1 MKNNLPAGVRILPG
15 VLSVILCIA
24 LFAATLAAYAM
35 PTLFVEMGV
44 AGTALRQVLVLV
56 GSVSIGVTVLGL
68 VLIIGG
74 IVLGSILKKRA

>member
-1 MKNNLPAGVRILPG
+1 MKNNLPAGVRILLG
-15 VLSVILCIA
+15 VLSFILCI
-24 LFAATLAAYAM
+24 
-35 PTLFVEMGV
+35 
-44 AGTALRQVLVLV
+44 ALRQVLVLV

>member
-1 MKNNLPAGVRILPG
+1 
-15 VLSVILCIA
+15 
-24 LFAATLAAYAM
+24 M
-35 PTLFVEMGV
+35 PSLFVEMGV

>member
-1 MKNNLPAGVRILPG
+1 MKNNLPAGVRILLG
-15 VLSVILCIA
+15 VLSVILCI
-24 LFAATLAAYAM
+24 
-35 PTLFVEMGV
+35 V
-44 AGTALRQVLVLV
+44 LRQVLVLV